1 MTLAE
6 QVYHQMRQD
15 IVSGALRPGQPLRLE
30 AMRAR
35 YGAGFSPLREAL
47 MRLQGERL
55 VDQIALRGFT
65 VALLS
70 LPQMWDAVETR
81 ILIEQQALRL
91 SIAHGGDDWETGVV
105 AALHALTLAADRG
118 DTGAALEDRHR
129 AFHLALIAACRS
141 EWLLDFAAKLYA
153 ATDRYRYPALA
164 SVSIA
169 SARNLRVEHAQ
180 LAEAALARTPDAAC
194 VLLDGHYRRTA
205 TALACSF
212 DPERMA
218 CAG

>member
-1 MTLAE
+1 MTLAD

-30 AMRAR
+30 ALRAR

-47 MRLQGERL
+47 NRLQGERL

-65 VALLS
+65 VAALS

-91 SIAHGGDDWETGVV
+91 SMARGGDDWEAGVV
-105 AALHALTLAADRG
+105 AALHALTLAAARG
-118 DTGAALEDRHR
+118 DQGVALEDRHR
-129 AFHLALIAACRS
+129 AFHMALIAACGS
-141 EWLLDFAAKLYA
+141 DWLLDFAAKLYA
-153 ATDRYRYPALA
+153 ASDRYRWPALSRA
-164 SVSIA
+164 A
-169 SARNLRVEHAQ
+169 TARDLRAEHAD
-180 LAEAALARTPDAAC
+180 LAEAALARDSDRALG
-194 VLLDGHYRRTA
+194 LLDAHYRRTA
-205 TALACSF
+205 LALAEGFAS
-212 DPERMA
+212 DQLA

>member
-1 MTLAE
+1 MTLAD

-30 AMRAR
+30 ALRAR

-47 MRLQGERL
+47 NRLQGERL

-65 VALLS
+65 VAALS

-91 SIAHGGDDWETGVV
+91 SMARGGDDWEAGVV
-105 AALHALTLAADRG
+105 AALHALTLAAARG
-118 DTGAALEDRHR
+118 DQGVALEDRHR
-129 AFHLALIAACRS
+129 AFHMALIAACGS
-141 EWLLDFAAKLYA
+141 DWLLDFAAKLYA
-153 ATDRYRYPALA
+153 ASDRYRWPALSRA
-164 SVSIA
+164 A
-169 SARNLRVEHAQ
+169 TARDLRAEHAD
-180 LAEAALARTPDAAC
+180 LAEAALARDSDRALG
-194 VLLDGHYRRTA
+194 LLDVHYRRTA
-205 TALACSF
+205 LALAEGFAS
-212 DPERMA
+212 DQLA